1 MFAIPPLFYNYN
13 ILYIKIELFSNKKK
27 IIIFVTGR
35 KKGDKMAR
43 IITDSVYA
51 KLVAHLAENETVALF
66 QQLLLSPKTSEE
78 QTATENK
85 EETQIVESGENE

>member
-1 MFAIPPLFYNYN
+1 
-13 ILYIKIELFSNKKK
+13 
-27 IIIFVTGR
+27 
-35 KKGDKMAR
+35 MAR